1 MQNQDVYK
9 PKHKVRIVTAASL
22 FDGHDAAI
30 NIMRRIIQSTG
41 VEVIHLG
48 HDRSVDEVVNCAIQE
63 DANAIAMT
71 SYQGGHNEYFKYMY
85 DLLQE
90 KGAGHIK
97 IFGGGG
103 GVILEEEIK
112 DLMDYGITRIYSPD
126 DGREMGLQG
135 MINDLVQK
143 ADEVSADSTDK
154 GKICNEDGDWLFELG
169 NDKVLENLKAKD
181 VNTIARLIS
190 LAENNQKD
198 FKEIFSYGEGE
209 AKDTIPVLGITG
221 TGGSGKSSLVDELVR
236 RFLVDFKDKTLGII
250 SVDPSKRKTGGALLG
265 DRIRMNAINSPRVYM
280 RSLATR
286 QSNLALSK
294 YVQDAVD
301 VLKAAHF
308 DLIILETSGIG
319 QSDTEILDHSDASL
333 YVMTPEFGAATQLEK
348 IDMLDFADLVAINK
362 FDKRGALDALR
373 DVKKQYQ
380 RNHNLWD
387 TDLNQLPVYGTIA
400 SQFNDPGMNVLYKS
414 IMDKIVEKTDTNLKS
429 DYTISDEMSEK
440 IYIIPP
446 QRTRYLS
453 EIAENNRAYDTSA
466 KSQIEVAQK
475 LYGIF
480 QTILSVLNSST
491 EDEANFLDKNG
502 LNEENILKTINT
514 EEKKDFISLLIKEF
528 DRVKMNLDP
537 YNWEK
542 ILEWNSTVQRYK
554 NEVYSFKVRDKEI
567 KIQTHTKSLS
577 HLNIPKV
584 ALPKYKAWGDL
595 LKWMLQENVPG
606 QFPFTSGLYPF
617 KRTGEDPTRMFAGEG
632 GPERTNRRFHYV
644 SHGLPAKRLSTAF
657 DSVTLYGNDPDYR
670 PDIYG
675 KIGNAGVSICCLD
688 DAKKLYSGFDLADP
702 MTSVSMTINGP
713 APMLLGFFMNTAI
726 DQQCEKYI
734 KENGLEE
741 EVNSKIDEIYMAKGT
756 KRPTYQG
763 DLPEGNNGLG
773 LMLLGVTGD
782 MVLPKEVYENIK
794 YKTISVVRGTVQAD
808 ILKEDQAQNTC
819 IFSTEFALRLM
830 GDVQEYFIK
839 NKVRNFYSVSIS
851 GYHIAEAGANP
862 ITQLAL
868 TLSNGFTYVEYYLSR
883 GMNINDFGP
892 NLSFFF
898 SNGIDPEYAVI
909 GRVAR
914 RIWAKAMK
922 EKYNANA
929 RAQMLKYH
937 IQTSGRSLHAQEIDF
952 NDIRTTLQALYAIYD
967 NCNSLHTNAYDEA
980 ITTPTEESVRRAM
993 AIQLIIN
1000 KELGLA
1006 KNENPIQGSF
1016 IIEELTDLVEEAVL
1030 LEFDRLTERG
1040 GVLGAM
1046 ETMYQRSKIQEESL
1060 YYETLKHNGKFPIIG
1075 VNTFLS
1081 SKGSP
1086 TVKPREVI
1094 RATTEE
1100 KEYQINSLNNLH
1112 ESYKGK
1118 SEKLLE
1124 ELQTTAIHNNNMFE
1138 CLMEVTKYCS
1148 LGQITDALFEVGG
1161 QYRRNM

>member
-1 MQNQDVYK
+1 MEPQIPYIPIN
-9 PKHKVRIVTAASL
+9 KVRIVTAASL

-30 NIMRRIIQSTG
+30 NIMRRIIQATG

-48 HDRSVDEVVNCAIQE
+48 HDRSVEEVVNTAIQE

-71 SYQGGHNEYFKYMY
+71 SYQGGHNEYFKYMF
-85 DLLQE
+85 DLLKE

-103 GVILEEEIK
+103 GVILPSEISE
-112 DLMDYGITRIYSPD
+112 LHEYGIERIYSPD
-126 DGREMGLQG
+126 DGRAMGLQG
-135 MINDLVQK
+135 MINDLVK
-143 ADEVSADSTDK
+143 RSDYPIGDK
-154 GKICNEDGDWLFELG
+154 LTGELSHIEEK
-169 NDKVLENLKAKD
+169 NPTA
-181 VNTIARLIS
+181 IARLIS
-190 LAENNQKD
+190 AAENFPEIAKSVFEQIHQKNETS
-198 FKEIFSYGEGE
+198 K
-209 AKDTIPVLGITG
+209 IPVLGITG
-221 TGGSGKSSLVDELVR
+221 TGGAGKSSLVDELVR
-236 RFLVDFKDKTLGII
+236 RFLIDFPEKTIGLI

-265 DRIRMNAINSPRVYM
+265 DRIRMNAINNSRVYM

-294 YVQDAVD
+294 YVAEAIE
-301 VLKAAHF
+301 VLKAAKY
-308 DLIILETSGIG
+308 DIIILETSGIG
-319 QSDTEILDHSDASL
+319 QSDTEIMDHSDVSL

-348 IDMLDFADLVAINK
+348 IDMLDFADLVALNK
-362 FDKRGALDALR
+362 FDKRGALDAIR

-387 TDLNQLPVYGTIA
+387 VDTNTMPIFGTIA
-400 SQFNDPGMNVLYKS
+400 SQFNDPGMNTLYKS
-414 IMDKIVEKTDTNLKS
+414 IMDKIVEKTGADLKS
-429 DYTISDEMSEK
+429 TFEITREMSEK
-440 IYIIPP
+440 IFVIPP
-446 QRTRYLS
+446 HRTRYLS
-453 EIAENNRAYDTSA
+453 EIAENNRKYDETA
-466 KSQIEVAQK
+466 LSQVEVAQK

-480 QTILSVLNSST
+480 KTVESVSNAKLSLSKFGLDS
-491 EDEANFLDKNG
+491 DE
-502 LNEENILKTINT
+502 ILKQVQND
-514 EEKKDFISLLIKEF
+514 KSDFLKLLIAEF

-537 YNWEK
+537 YNWEI
-542 ILEWNSTVQRYK
+542 ILTWDEKVNKYK
-554 NEVYSFKVRDKEI
+554 NPVYSFKVRDKEI
-567 KIQTHTKSLS
+567 KIATHTESLS
-577 HLNIPKV
+577 HSQIPKV
-584 ALPKYKAWGDL
+584 ALPKYQAWGDI
-595 LKWMLQENVPG
+595 LKWNLQENVPG
-606 QFPFTSGLYPF
+606 EFPFASGLYPF
-617 KRTGEDPTRMFAGEG
+617 KREGEDPSRMFAGEG
-632 GPERTNRRFHYV
+632 GPERTNKRFHYV
-644 SHGLPAKRLSTAF
+644 SAGLPAKRLSTAF
-657 DSVTLYGNDPDYR
+657 DSVTLYGNDPHIR

-688 DAKKLYSGFDLADP
+688 DAKKLYSGFDLSHP

-713 APMLLGFFMNTAI
+713 APMLLGFFMNAAI
-726 DQQCEKYI
+726 DQNCEKYI
-734 KENGLEE
+734 IENGLQV
-741 EVNSKIDEIYMAKGT
+741 EVEAKINEIYKQKGVT
-756 KRPTYQG
+756 RPSYQG

-782 MVLPKEVYENIK
+782 QVLPFEVYQDIK
-794 YKTISVVRGTVQAD
+794 IKTLAQVRGTVQAD

-830 GDVQEYFIK
+830 GDVQDYFIK
-839 NKVRNFYSVSIS
+839 QNVRNFYSVSIS

-862 ITQLAL
+862 ITQLAF
-868 TLSNGFTYVEYYLSR
+868 TLANGFTYVEYYLSR

-898 SNGIDPEYAVI
+898 SNGVDPEYAVI

-914 RIWAKAMK
+914 KIWAKAMK
-922 EKYNANA
+922 NKYGANE

-1016 IIEELTDLVEEAVL
+1016 IIEELTDLVEDAVL
-1030 LEFDRLTERG
+1030 QEFDRITERG

-1060 YYETLKHNGKFPIIG
+1060 YYETLKHTGEFPIIG

-1086 TVKPREVI
+1086 TVIPAEVI
-1094 RATTEE
+1094 RATEEE
-1100 KEYQINSLNNLH
+1100 KAYQIEMLNNLQEANLDH
-1112 ESYKGK
+1112 VNQHLSN
-1118 SEKLLE
+1118 
-1124 ELQTTAIHNNNMFE
+1124 LQDAAIRNENIFDK
-1138 CLMEVTKYCS
+1138 LMEATKVCS
-1148 LGQITDALFEVGG
+1148 LGQITSALFEVGG